1 MSRCEWKIT
10 QKSVFSFLPTLTTQH
25 CPHSPAVRRRCC
37 CWEPAVHQSIS
48 VFYQRSPR
56 WDRQTDRQTDG
67 RTQCRYIDPVPHT
80 MRAVPINSER
90 CKYSVLL
97 KQKKN
102 LNPNS
107 GRVGNLRV
115 TFSRL
120 TVSGCRASTKH
131 PRSTTCECKGGLTSA
146 ELN

>member
-1 MSRCEWKIT
+1 LRVEDHTEVCV
-10 QKSVFSFLPTLTTQH
+10 QLPTHADNTAL
-25 CPHSPAVRRRCC
+25 PAFASRTPLLLLGAGCASIDLC
-37 CWEPAVHQSIS
+37 LLPAEPTLG
-48 VFYQRSPR
+48 
-56 WDRQTDRQTDG
+56 QTDRQTDG

-102 LNPNS
+102 LNRNS